1 MRPSNKPLRDDGY
14 ATLTAIVLCGAA
26 AMLCAGVLSVAAAEK
41 RTEVRRMAR
50 VQQDEAF
57 DTAVLQFA
65 AKVASAQDP
74 YRVQGSETVA
84 LPDGQGMSVTLTA
97 ESESAK
103 WPIGKIKDVAP
114 DVLSRA
120 ITLTASQIETGAIT
134 SNPYPPHN
142 DCVRSLFS
150 EFGQADPSRDRPTTN
165 SALYAS
171 SAKDGQVWR
180 IRAVS
185 GGRVEERRVRFL
197 GDPRRP
203 FATISV
209 ENLTLGEMPACTALA
224 THS

>member
-1 MRPSNKPLRDDGY
+1 MRRNNKDDGY

-26 AMLCAGVLSVAAAEK
+26 AMLCAGVLSLAAAEK
-41 RTEVRRMAR
+41 RGEMRKLER
-50 VQQDEAF
+50 VQQDEAI
-57 DTAVLQFA
+57 DTAVLHFA
-65 AKVASAQDP
+65 VKVAAAQEP
-74 YRVQGSETVA
+74 YQVSGHETVDLLA
-84 LPDGQGMSVTLTA
+84 GKSLAVDLTA
-97 ESESAK
+97 QSESAK
-103 WPIGKIKDVAP
+103 WPIDRIKDVAP
-114 DVLSRA
+114 EILARA
-120 ITLTASQIETGAIT
+120 TSVSAVQLETAAAGPG
-134 SNPYPPHN
+134 PYLPRN

-150 EFGQADPSRDRPTTN
+150 DLGQADPTHDRPAAA
-165 SALYAS
+165 SALYVS

-197 GDPRRP
+197 GDPKRP